1 MAWRDDDELNRLK
14 DERNKLNYP
23 TDKMHYRQL
32 SKLIKNKANQ
42 LKKDFYQAK
51 ASNINEAAT
60 SRDLEKLFRSVKH
73 HGVFNNK
80 APLPSVCN
88 TLKEHFKQH
97 FNKAIPSEIP
107 HELVNTPDYVSTLL
121 LHIPTDFINGDP
133 PDETEV
139 ISAIK
144 QLKLRKSTTDTPAE
158 PLQAL
163 ISDTDSIHVYYYYSL
178 CRYLA
183 AKRDT
188 I

>member
-1 MAWRDDDELNRLK
+1 MNRLK
-14 DERNKLNYP
+14 EERNKLNYP
-23 TDKMHYRQL
+23 TDKIHYRQL
-32 SKLIKNKANQ
+32 SKLIKNRANQ
-42 LKKDFYQAK
+42 LKKYFYQAK
-51 ASNINEAAT
+51 ASNINEAAA
-60 SRDLEKLFRSVKH
+60 SRDLEKLFRNVKH

-80 APLPSVCN
+80 APLPSACN
-88 TLKEHFKQH
+88 TLKDHFKQH

-107 HELVNTPDYVSTLL
+107 HELVNTPDYVSTSL
-121 LHIPTDFINGDP
+121 LHIPTEFINGDP

-139 ISAIK
+139 ISATK

-158 PLQAL
+158 LLQTL
-163 ISDTDSIHVYYYYSL
+163 TSDTVSIQCYYYSL